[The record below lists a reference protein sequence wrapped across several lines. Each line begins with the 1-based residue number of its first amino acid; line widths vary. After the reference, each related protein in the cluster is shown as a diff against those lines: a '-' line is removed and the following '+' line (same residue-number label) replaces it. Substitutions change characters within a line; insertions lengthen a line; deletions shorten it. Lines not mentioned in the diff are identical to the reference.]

1 MILPS
6 ESFARR
12 SPSYRSKAPSERTRL
27 TKLLS
32 KLAKSRKYF
41 LFSRNSFLNS
51 SRASPAQGIIADRH
65 EDAGRLS
72 TISSR
77 AARDTAACH
86 EARPFSVQYDENV
99 HVLRLLSTDLE
110 HSRAWEG
117 TPEDLT
123 EVRILHVRTGASCCE
138 DRQDIH
144 QGATGIYTAGN
155 ALPGCKIKP
164 GANGESLSLLAPYPQ
179 GAKKCAKRTIPHP
192 AVHLSL
198 HYNSSP
204 LKSSSSVRESRT

>member
-77 AARDTAACH
+77 AARDTAACL
-86 EARPFSVQYDENV
+86 EARPFSAQYDENV

-110 HSRAWEG
+110 HSRAWRAHRRISRRSESCTFG
-117 TPEDLT
+117 LGRAV
-123 EVRILHVRTGASCCE
+123 VRIGKIFIRVRPAFTRPEMHSP
-138 DRQDIH
+138 D
-144 QGATGIYTAGN
+144 
-155 ALPGCKIKP
+155 
-164 GANGESLSLLAPYPQ
+164 
-179 GAKKCAKRTIPHP
+179 AKLNLGRMENLC
-192 AVHLSL
+192 L
-198 HYNSSP
+198 SSP
-204 LKSSSSVRESRT
+204 PTLKERRSVPSEQSRTLPFTFPFTTTPPR